1 MMANLST
8 TVASAETLD
17 DNDDSISFLSLVR
30 KLSAF
35 AALIF
40 LFHLAFPMAMVNAQ
54 LVAALGLQQVWYAD
68 VPLALFIAFMNSL
81 VAVLA
86 FKFVK

>member
-1 MMANLST
+1 MANLST
-8 TVASAETLD
+8 TVASPEALD
-17 DNDDSISFLSLVR
+17 DKEDTISFLSLVR

-40 LFHLAFPMAMVNAQ
+40 LFHLAFPMGVVNAQ
-54 LVAALGLQQVWYAD
+54 LVTALGLGQAWYAD
-68 VPLALFIAFMNSL
+68 VPLALLVAFVNSL